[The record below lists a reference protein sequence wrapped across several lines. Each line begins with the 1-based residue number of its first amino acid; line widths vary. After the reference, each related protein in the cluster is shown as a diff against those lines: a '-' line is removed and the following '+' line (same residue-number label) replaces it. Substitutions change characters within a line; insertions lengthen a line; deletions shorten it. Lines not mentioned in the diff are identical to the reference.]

1 MYSTHIAGKSVV
13 AEMFIKTLKSEIY
26 KTMTHNKKFYLG
38 YLNKLVDEYN
48 NTYHLSIGKKPIDA
62 DFSALTKEMATL
74 ERQGSIQK
82 ILEIVLIA

>member
-1 MYSTHIAGKSVV
+1 MYSTHIASKSVV

-48 NTYHLSIGKKPIDA
+48 NTYHLSIGKKSIDA
-62 DFSALTKEMATL
+62 DFSALTKEIATL

>member
-1 MYSTHIAGKSVV
+1 MYSTHTAGKSVV

-48 NTYHLSIGKKPIDA
+48 
-62 DFSALTKEMATL
+62 TL
-74 ERQGSIQK
+74 I
-82 ILEIVLIA
+82 IVLLVKNLLMLIFLP